1 MVGHCGGEGLQKQGV
16 IQVSCNFLRTAVHAD
31 SHKRRK
37 VDWGGGGRKDQES
50 IEGSWQ
56 CHQHG
61 GSSEAVPAMTGTGWS
76 DVRG

>member
-37 VDWGGGGRKDQES
+37 VDWGGEGGAKIRKALKGPGNVIS
-50 IEGSWQ
+50 M
-56 CHQHG
+56 
-61 GSSEAVPAMTGTGWS
+61 EAQAKQSPQ
-76 DVRG
+76 